1 MEEHA
6 VYRVLMVEDDRGI
19 AQAVQT
25 QGELWNLQVR
35 QVQDLRHVMEEF
47 AAFDPHLVL
56 LDIGLPCF
64 DGYHWCTEIRRVSRV
79 PVIFISSAAALN
91 DRGSLEADGPVF
103 AAADTIGCGE
113 GNFVLVTRGSN
124 ARYACKCAEAPVD
137 MAVVGIL
144 DGGQWGLS

>member
-1 MEEHA
+1 MYVCKVIGKIISTVKNEKLVGHSI
-6 VYRVLMVEDDRGI
+6 VL
-19 AQAVQT
+19 VQ
-25 QGELWNLQVR
+25 
-35 QVQDLRHVMEEF
+35 
-47 AAFDPHLVL
+47 
-56 LDIGLPCF
+56 
-64 DGYHWCTEIRRVSRV
+64 
-79 PVIFISSAAALN
+79 AAALN
-91 DRGSLEADGPVF
+91 DRVF

>member
-1 MEEHA
+1 M
-6 VYRVLMVEDDRGI
+6 
-19 AQAVQT
+19 
-25 QGELWNLQVR
+25 
-35 QVQDLRHVMEEF
+35 
-47 AAFDPHLVL
+47 
-56 LDIGLPCF
+56 
-64 DGYHWCTEIRRVSRV
+64 
-79 PVIFISSAAALN
+79 
-91 DRGSLEADGPVF
+91 F

>member
-1 MEEHA
+1 MYVCKVIGKIISTVKNEK
-6 VYRVLMVEDDRGI
+6 
-19 AQAVQT
+19 
-25 QGELWNLQVR
+25 
-35 QVQDLRHVMEEF
+35 
-47 AAFDPHLVL
+47 LV
-56 LDIGLPCF
+56 G
-64 DGYHWCTEIRRVSRV
+64 HSM
-79 PVIFISSAAALN
+79 
-91 DRGSLEADGPVF
+91 EADGPVF